1 MVADIYAFGG
11 AAMALAYDSR
21 RATRDV
27 DALFKPHGIVLEE
40 AQAVAAELGLPHWWL
55 NEQASSYA
63 APGGDPSASR
73 VFDHPGLRVFAA
85 SPEHLLAM
93 KALAARPR
101 DAQDIRQLTEVLN
114 LHTFADVLALV
125 RDVFPEEEPPARLRS
140 SLRTSSVR
148 ATEWPVRL
156 IGPNYK
162 PCVRAEYPNV
172 VSPGANPGRPVRP
185 PALLVL
191 LTFT

>member
-1 MVADIYAFGG
+1 VSEPTPLLDRKGIEEAFRRLGDRLAKRGVVADIYVFGG

-40 AQAVAAELGLPHWWL
+40 ARAVAAELGLPGWWL

-63 APGGDPSASR
+63 APTGDPSASR

-114 LHTFADVLALV
+114 LHTVAEVLALV
-125 RDVFPEEEPPARLRS
+125 QDIFPEEEPPARLR
-140 SLRTSSVR
+140 
-148 ATEWPVRL
+148 
-156 IGPNYK
+156 
-162 PCVRAEYPNV
+162 
-172 VSPGANPGRPVRP
+172 
-185 PALLVL
+185 LLL
-191 LTFT
+191 EDIFGQSN